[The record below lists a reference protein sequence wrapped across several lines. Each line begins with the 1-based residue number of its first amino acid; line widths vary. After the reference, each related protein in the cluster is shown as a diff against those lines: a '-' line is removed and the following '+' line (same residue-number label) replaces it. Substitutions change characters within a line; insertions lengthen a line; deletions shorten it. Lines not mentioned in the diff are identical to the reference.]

1 MHALLVLDQ
10 SQDQVA
16 FLEGASPDSAVVV
29 AAESL
34 LVDGDAGEI

>member
-16 FLEGASPDSAVVV
+16 FVEGASPDSVAMVAV
-29 AAESL
+29 ETL
-34 LVDGDAGEI
+34 LVDGGAGTS